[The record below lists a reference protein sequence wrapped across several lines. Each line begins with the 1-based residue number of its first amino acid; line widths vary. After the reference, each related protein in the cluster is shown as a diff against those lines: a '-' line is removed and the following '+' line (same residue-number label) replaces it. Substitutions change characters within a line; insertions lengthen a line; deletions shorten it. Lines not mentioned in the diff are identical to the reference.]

1 MLLLFTTLRFLG
13 RQGVATRGHADNRSN
28 YHQLLQLRANE
39 SESLRTFL
47 ASERRQKWLS
57 HDIENEMLER
67 LSHTIL
73 RQIADNVQRDGY
85 YAIMVD
91 ETTDVSTVE
100 QVSMCIRHVDD
111 EWVIFEDF
119 VGMYATDRTD
129 AATLTNIVTDILLRL
144 NLPMGNLRAPCY
156 DGASNMAGI
165 HSGVQKRIRDIQ
177 QKAIYIHCHSH
188 LLNLALQEASG
199 YSVRSIRDILA
210 LVNDLANFF
219 RESAKRTA
227 KLQSSI
233 L

>member
-1 MLLLFTTLRFLG
+1 MTNGLFLKT
-13 RQGVATRGHADNRSN
+13 
-28 YHQLLQLRANE
+28 
-39 SESLRTFL
+39 
-47 ASERRQKWLS
+47 
-57 HDIENEMLER
+57 
-67 LSHTIL
+67 
-73 RQIADNVQRDGY
+73 
-85 YAIMVD
+85 
-91 ETTDVSTVE
+91 
-100 QVSMCIRHVDD
+100 
-111 EWVIFEDF
+111 
-119 VGMYATDRTD
+119 VGMYATERTD
-129 AATLTNIVTDILLRL
+129 AATLTKIVTDILLRL
-144 NLPMGNLRAPCY
+144 NLPMGNLRAQCY